1 MEIDKIGSTG
11 VDKVVMYL
19 KYKDIT
25 KDEYGNLT
33 SKTSILYDYLTQKKI
48 GIHEK
53 IENTYEYY
61 E

>member
-1 MEIDKIGSTG
+1 
-11 VDKVVMYL
+11 MYL
-19 KYKDIT
+19 KYKDIIR
-25 KDEYGNLT
+25 DEYGNLT
-33 SKTSILYDYLTQKKI
+33 SKTSILYDYSTQKKI